1 LIRTALLIVFYVAV
15 VIILTPVILFC
26 MLTGLRDPL
35 VSIGL
40 WAMRVSRRVLGI
52 TIETAGVERLDR
64 STPCVYMPNHGSFL
78 DGPLVMVLIPGVAR
92 VILKQ
97 SVLRIPVVG
106 MGMRHVGFVPVDRK
120 GAAGGKRSIARAAR
134 LMRTRGYSFLI
145 FPEGTRSRNGRLG
158 PFRRGGFF
166 LALEGGAP
174 IVPVTVVGTR
184 ELMPKKQW
192 FARRGNVRVIF
203 HEPVAVAGYTPETMS
218 GLMEKVRGAI
228 LSVEGAEAG
237 AAASGATT

>member
-1 LIRTALLIVFYVAV
+1 MIRTALIVLFYVLV
-15 VIILTPVILFC
+15 VVVLTPFILFC

-35 VSIGL
+35 ISIGL

-52 TIETAGVERLDR
+52 TVETVGAEQLDPR
-64 STPCVYMPNHGSFL
+64 APCVYMPNHVSFL

-92 VILKQ
+92 VILKK
-97 SVLRIPVVG
+97 SILRIPVVG

-134 LMRTRGYSFLI
+134 LMRTRRYSFLI
-145 FPEGTRSRNGRLG
+145 FPEGTRSRDGRLG

-166 LALEGGAP
+166 LALESGAP
-174 IVPVTVVGTR
+174 IVPVTISGTR

-192 FARRGNVRVIF
+192 FARRGTVRVVF
-203 HEPVAVAGYTPETMS
+203 HDPIPVVGCTVETM
-218 GLMEKVRGAI
+218 GALMEKVRAAI
-228 LSVEGAEAG
+228 LAG
-237 AAASGATT
+237 RAG